1 MPSPA
6 ATERTRLSNQ
16 LVRRKSITSMIEDT
30 QDASTGGLRRT
41 FGVFQLTMISVG
53 ATLGTGIL
61 VILGEAVPIA
71 GPAVWLAFILAG
83 ITALLSA
90 VSYAEMAGMVP
101 VSGSSYSYSYA
112 TLGEGVAWVCGWCLV
127 LEYAVSVAAVAVG
140 AADYVNETL
149 RIFGLELPASLSA
162 GPGIAESPGGVINL
176 SALIVVLLATVLL
189 MRGAKES
196 GIVNTIIVFVKLGIL
211 VFFAIV
217 AFTAFKAGNFEP
229 LLPMGAAGVTAAAS
243 SVFFSYI
250 GFDAAS
256 TAGEEAKNP
265 KRDLPRAIILSMVIV
280 TTMYVLV
287 AVAAIGARQWQWFET
302 AKAPLVQIVHE
313 LTQSNLAVFIFAAS
327 AVLAILSVVI
337 TVLYGQSRILLT
349 MSRDGMVPRVFGIV
363 SPRTGTPLVGTLVTG
378 VLVAITAALIPL
390 GELANATSIGTLFA
404 FCLVNIAVIYLR
416 VKRPDLP
423 RSFKVPFGPVIP
435 ILGSLACAFL
445 MVNLG
450 GTTWIVFGLWM
461 VVGASSTSTYAP
473 PTPASAPSAT
483 ATTAPAWTP
492 EPRSRSA
499 QPPRRHK
506 TSPAPGTFS
515 DVGKPSSGWSLSAAA
530 GAGDFVEGDGRSDS
544 RVEGLRGRSDRDRD
558 DLVALV
564 GDETRDA
571 LALGADDDAQRV
583 AAEGQLRQLD
593 LTVHV
598 ESDDEDVL
606 FLELVDGAR
615 QVDDLGDLD
624 AGGRTGGGLPRGGG
638 HRSGTTFGDD
648 DPVPAEGSRRAHDGA
663 EVPRVRDAVEG
674 NSSGASARS
683 AATSS
688 RSRGSA

>member
-1 MPSPA
+1 MTAPDAHTSSTARQRPGFV
-6 ATERTRLSNQ
+6 SQ
-16 LVRRKSITSMIEDT
+16 LTRRKSITSMIEDT
-30 QDASTGGLRRT
+30 QDSPSGGLRRT

-149 RIFGLELPASLSA
+149 RIFGLALPPSLSA
-162 GPGIAESPGGVINL
+162 GPGIADSPGGVINL
-176 SALIVVLLATVLL
+176 SALIVVVLATVLL

-196 GIVNTIIVFVKLGIL
+196 GIVNTVIVFVKLAIL

-229 LLPMGAAGVTAAAS
+229 MLPMGAAGVTAAAS

-265 KRDLPRAIILSMVIV
+265 KRDLPRAIILSMIIV

-287 AVAAIGARQWQWFET
+287 AIAAIGARNWQWFET
-302 AKAPLVQIVHE
+302 SKAPLVQIVHE
-313 LTQSNLAVFIFAAS
+313 LTHSNLAVFIFAAS
-327 AVLAILSVVI
+327 SVLAILSVVI

-416 VKRPDLP
+416 VKRPDLE
-423 RSFKVPFGPVIP
+423 RSFKVPFGPIIP

-445 MVNLG
+445 MANLG
-450 GTTWIVFGLWM
+450 GTTWAVFGLWM
-461 VVGASSTSTYAP
+461 VIGFIIYFTYSRRHSRVGAMSDTDYRTSI
-473 PTPASAPSAT
+473 S
-483 ATTAPAWTP
+483 
-492 EPRSRSA
+492 
-499 QPPRRHK
+499 
-506 TSPAPGTFS
+506 
-515 DVGKPSSGWSLSAAA
+515 V
-530 GAGDFVEGDGRSDS
+530 
-544 RVEGLRGRSDRDRD
+544 
-558 DLVALV
+558 
-564 GDETRDA
+564 
-571 LALGADDDAQRV
+571 
-583 AAEGQLRQLD
+583 
-593 LTVHV
+593 
-598 ESDDEDVL
+598 
-606 FLELVDGAR
+606 
-615 QVDDLGDLD
+615 
-624 AGGRTGGGLPRGGG
+624 
-638 HRSGTTFGDD
+638 
-648 DPVPAEGSRRAHDGA
+648 
-663 EVPRVRDAVEG
+663 
-674 NSSGASARS
+674 
-683 AATSS
+683 
-688 RSRGSA
+688 

>member
-1 MPSPA
+1 MPFPA

-461 VVGASSTSTYAP
+461 VVGFVVYLTY
-473 PTPASAPSAT
+473 S
-483 ATTAPAWTP
+483 
-492 EPRSRSA
+492 
-499 QPPRRHK
+499 RRH
-506 TSPAPGTFS
+506 SR
-515 DVGKPSSGWSLSAAA
+515 VGAL
-530 GAGDFVEGDGRSDS
+530 SDS
-544 RVEGLRGRSDRDRD
+544 DYRASM
-558 DLVALV
+558 
-564 GDETRDA
+564 DA
-571 LALGADDDAQRV
+571 
-583 AAEGQLRQLD
+583 
-593 LTVHV
+593 
-598 ESDDEDVL
+598 
-606 FLELVDGAR
+606 
-615 QVDDLGDLD
+615 
-624 AGGRTGGGLPRGGG
+624 
-638 HRSGTTFGDD
+638 
-648 DPVPAEGSRRAHDGA
+648 
-663 EVPRVRDAVEG
+663 
-674 NSSGASARS
+674 
-683 AATSS
+683 
-688 RSRGSA
+688 